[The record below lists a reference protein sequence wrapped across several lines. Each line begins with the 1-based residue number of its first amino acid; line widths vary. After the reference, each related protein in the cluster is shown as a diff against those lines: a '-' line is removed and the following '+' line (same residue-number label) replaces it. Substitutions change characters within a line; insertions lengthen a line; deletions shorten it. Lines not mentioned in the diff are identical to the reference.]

1 MMKHSVRRILTC
13 TRNWFR
19 NDFFKKN
26 LSALRYNGL
35 ALMFLGLSFFS
46 CQDPLGIYVDTTG
59 GKINTSFTDTIKVA
73 SSTLL
78 LDSTFTSGQ
87 SAAVV
92 GGFVDPIFGEVSSK
106 IFAQISLPLLNT
118 EQFTALVFPDADK
131 GLAVYD
137 SAYIYV
143 AHNGFIYG
151 DTTQSLQL
159 SIHRLTDNFEQSK
172 KYTKDDF
179 LSYGSEPIV
188 SKSFDY
194 KSIKRALS
202 STQDSLMRFKLSDV
216 VGQELFNLI
225 GTDAGTTI
233 DKFTAAVKGI
243 AIVSNKQAKNIVGI
257 SVSNSYLKLFYHTTN
272 STDRKSLPL
281 TFNAQRFS
289 QIQTNR
295 QGTIVQNLE
304 TLKPVSKTL
313 TNQVTFLQ
321 TGTGIVTKLELPNLA
336 ALQKLGNVTINRAE
350 LVVRPDSINLI
361 GNYQTPPQI
370 SLVQLESTNQVKR
383 NSAGLIDFVALSGVS
398 GTQYVA
404 TYDATNNKY
413 SFNFSSFLQDL
424 ISKKISTNGIAIVP
438 SLLNT
443 SNGTISIYN
452 SNVSRMVIKD
462 IKLNVYYTTQ

>member
-1 MMKHSVRRILTC
+1 MMKHSVRRILIC

-19 NDFFKKN
+19 NDFFEKN
-26 LSALRYNGL
+26 LSALLSNGL
-35 ALMFLGLSFFS
+35 ALTLLSFLLS
-46 CQDPLGIYVDTTG
+46 CQDPIGIYVDTTG

-73 SSTLL
+73 SATLL

-92 GGFVDPIFGEVSSK
+92 GRFTDPVFGEVSSK
-106 IFAQISLPLLNT
+106 VFAQISLPLLNT

-151 DTTQSLQL
+151 DTTKPLQL
-159 SIHRLTDNFEQSK
+159 SIHRLTDNFVQSK
-172 KYTKDDF
+172 KYTKDDY
-179 LSYGSEPIV
+179 LNYNPTPIV
-188 SKSFDY
+188 SRTFDY
-194 KSIKRALS
+194 KSLKRALS
-202 STQDSLMRFKLSDV
+202 TAQDSLMRFKLSDDI
-216 VGQELFNLI
+216 GNELFSLI
-225 GTDAGTTI
+225 GTDTGSNI

-243 AIVSNKQAKNIVGI
+243 AIVSNNQAKNIAGL
-257 SVSNSYLKLFYHTTN
+257 SVSNSFLKLYYHTTN

-289 QIQTNR
+289 QIETNR
-295 QGTIVQNLE
+295 QGTALQNLE
-304 TLKPVSKTL
+304 TLKPLSKSL
-313 TNQVTFLQ
+313 TNQVTYLQ
-321 TGTGIVTKLELPNLA
+321 TGTGIVTKLDFPGLA

-350 LVVRPDSINLI
+350 LVIKPDSMNLI

-383 NSAGLIDFVALSGVS
+383 TSAGLIDFIALNGVS

-404 TYDATNNKY
+404 SYDATNNKY

-424 ISKKISTNGIAIVP
+424 IAKKQITKGLAIVP